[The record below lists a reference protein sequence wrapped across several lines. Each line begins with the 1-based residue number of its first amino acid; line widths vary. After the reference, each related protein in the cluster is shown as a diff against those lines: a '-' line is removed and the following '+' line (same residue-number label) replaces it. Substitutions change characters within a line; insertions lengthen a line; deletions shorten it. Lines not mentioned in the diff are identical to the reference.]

1 MSTKELVVEKIQ
13 HLPDSFAEE
22 LNDFVD
28 FLVIRQDRTRWQL
41 WQQFAESSQ
50 IAESDFSDYLI
61 NLEQYEN
68 RLAQGE
74 IKW

>member
-1 MSTKELVVEKIQ
+1 MSTKEMVVAKIQ

-22 LNDFVD
+22 LNDFID
-28 FLVIRQDRTRWQL
+28 FLLIRQDRARWQL

-50 IAESDFSDYLI
+50 MAESDFSDYLI

-68 RLAQGE
+68 RLAHGE